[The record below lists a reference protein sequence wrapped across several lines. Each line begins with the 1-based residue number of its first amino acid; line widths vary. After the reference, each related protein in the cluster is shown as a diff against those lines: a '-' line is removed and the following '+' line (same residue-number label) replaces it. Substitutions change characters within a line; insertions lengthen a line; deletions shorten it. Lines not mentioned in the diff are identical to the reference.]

1 MSANQGIDAD
11 GHEAQRARSQAKHV
25 DDLRHENEQL
35 RQRLAEAESTIDAIR
50 GGEVDAFVVTEG
62 DTQRVYTLEGADRP
76 YRLLIERMRQG
87 GVTLTV
93 DGDIAYCNRGFA
105 DMLARP
111 HRELIGV
118 RFEQFVEMGET
129 DCYESLVDKDRSASA
144 QAEAHL
150 LRSDGCRL
158 PVQLMFSPLDPD
170 SGVAIGVLITDL
182 TSQRSY
188 EQLQEVTRQWR
199 INEER
204 YRTLFHSID
213 EGFCVLELLYDA
225 AGRCD
230 DYMFVEVNPAF
241 EKHTGV
247 VNAQGHRIRELV
259 PDIEREWF
267 AIYDNVLKTGEPK
280 RFVNESAEMSR
291 WYSVYAFRL
300 GTAQE
305 RRVAILFTDITQ
317 QRKAELKLREA
328 QSRLDSTLA
337 AAEIGTWEFDIEN
350 DRILADANLARMY
363 GVTARDRG
371 HLALSE
377 FLVAIHPEDRPQ
389 VEKAID
395 QAIRMADTL
404 DTGYR
409 IVVEGRAVRHVMVR
423 GRIERNE
430 AGKAIRLPGVV
441 IDITAQRIAEQSL
454 RESEHS
460 LRAIAQDLE
469 DADRRKD
476 QFLATLAH
484 ELRNPL
490 APIKAAAQ
498 LMQLADQDSQQLGE
512 LTALVERQA
521 DQMVRLIDDLMDV
534 SRISRGKLK
543 LQLAQVN
550 LQSIVKLAVEAA
562 VPFINSSRQVLH
574 VDQAD
579 EALYV
584 EGDAA
589 RLTQVISNI
598 LNNAAKYTPAA
609 GEIWLSLRRDQTH
622 AIVSV
627 RDNGIGLEEASR
639 ERVFEMFEQ
648 VDASKER
655 GQSGLGIGLS
665 LAKTLVDLHCGSISV
680 VSQGLGQGCCFEVQL
695 PLHMETRLELSGDDS
710 ARDEA
715 SDLPARSLR
724 ILVVDDTRAIRFVL
738 KSMLEKM
745 GHLVSEAVNGQEG
758 LEVAEQ
764 TRPEII
770 FSDISMPIMNG
781 HELARAIR
789 SDSRFTSMKLVA
801 LTGFGQLADRENA
814 IASGFDEHIV
824 KPIDARRLGQLLR
837 DLS

>member
-1 MSANQGIDAD
+1 MSANQGTDAD
-11 GHEAQRARSQAKHV
+11 RLETQHAFSQAKHV
-25 DDLRHENEQL
+25 DELRRENEQL
-35 RQRLAEAESTIDAIR
+35 RQKLAEADNTIEAIR

-76 YRLLIERMRQG
+76 YRLLIERMQQG

-105 DMLARP
+105 DMLERP
-111 HRELIGV
+111 HHELIGV
-118 RFEQFVEMGET
+118 PFGQFVEMDEAE
-129 DCYESLVDKDRSASA
+129 CYESLVDKGRSASV

-150 LRSDGCRL
+150 ITRHGRRL

-199 INEER
+199 IDEER

-225 AGRCD
+225 AGLCD
-230 DYMFVEVNPAF
+230 DYRFVEVNPAF
-241 EKHTGV
+241 EKHTGF
-247 VNAQGHRIRELV
+247 VNAQGHRVRELV
-259 PDIEREWF
+259 PDIEPEWF
-267 AIYDNVLKTGEPK
+267 AIYDKVLQTGEPN
-280 RFVNESAEMSR
+280 RFVNESAEMAR

-300 GTAQE
+300 ETAQE
-305 RRVAILFTDITQ
+305 RRVAILFTDITK
-317 QRKAELKLREA
+317 QRNAELKLREA

-350 DRILADANLARMY
+350 DRVMADSNLARMY
-363 GVTARDRG
+363 GVTTSERR
-371 HLALSE
+371 HLPLAA
-377 FLVAIHPEDRPQ
+377 FLVAIHSEDRPQ
-389 VEKAID
+389 VEKVID
-395 QAIRMADTL
+395 LAIRTADTL
-404 DTGYR
+404 DTSYR
-409 IVVEGRAVRHVMVR
+409 IAVEGRAVRHVMVR

-430 AGKAIRLPGVV
+430 AGEAVRLPGVV
-441 IDITAQRIAEQSL
+441 IDITAQRMAEQSL
-454 RESEHS
+454 RASEQS

-498 LMQLADQDSQQLGE
+498 LMQSAEQDSQQIGE
-512 LTALVERQA
+512 LSALVERQA

-534 SRISRGKLK
+534 SRISRGKFKLK
-543 LQLAQVN
+543 IAPVH
-550 LQSIVKLAVEAA
+550 LQSIVSFAVEAA
-562 VPFINSSRQVLH
+562 VPFIGNSQQVLH
-574 VDQAD
+574 LEQAD
-579 EALYV
+579 EDLFV
-584 EGDAA
+584 SGDAA
-589 RLTQVISNI
+589 RLTQVVSNI
-598 LNNAAKYTPAA
+598 LNNAAKYTPAS
-609 GEIWLSLRRDQTH
+609 GEIWLTLHREDTH
-622 AIVSV
+622 AIISV
-627 RDNGIGLEEASR
+627 RDNGIGLDEASR

-680 VSQGLGQGCCFEVQL
+680 VSPGLGQGCCFEVHL
-695 PLHMETRLELSGDDS
+695 PLLLDFHPETS
-710 ARDEA
+710 AGMQTDETQ
-715 SDLPARSLR
+715 DMPTRSLR

-745 GHLVSEAVNGQEG
+745 GHIVTEAVNGQEG
-758 LEVAEQ
+758 IEAATESQPDIV
-764 TRPEII
+764 

-789 SDSRFTSMKLVA
+789 SDSRLSKVKLVA
-801 LTGFGQLADRENA
+801 LTGFGQLADRDHA
-814 IASGFDEHIV
+814 MSSGFDEHIV
-824 KPIDARRLGQLLR
+824 KPVDARKLRQLIR
-837 DLS
+837 ELS

>member
-1 MSANQGIDAD
+1 MSAEQRTDAKQL
-11 GHEAQRARSQAKHV
+11 ELEFSRSQAKHL
-25 DDLRHENEQL
+25 DELLRENESL
-35 RQRLAEAESTIDAIR
+35 RQRLVDAENTIGAIR
-50 GGEVDAFVVTEG
+50 GGEVDAFVVNEG

-76 YRLLIERMRQG
+76 YRLLIERMQQG
-87 GVTLTV
+87 GVTLTI

-105 DMLARP
+105 DMLAWP
-111 HRELIGV
+111 HHELIGIPF
-118 RFEQFVEMGET
+118 RQFVELDEA
-129 DCYESLVDKDRSASA
+129 DCYESLVNNGRTASA

-150 LRSDGCRL
+150 VTRDGRRL

-213 EGFCVLELLYDA
+213 EGFCVLELLYDT
-225 AGRCD
+225 AGQCN
-230 DYMFVEVNPAF
+230 DYKLVEVNPAF

-247 VNAQGHRIRELV
+247 ENAQGRRIRELV
-259 PDIEREWF
+259 PDIESNWF
-267 AIYDNVLKTGEPK
+267 AIYDKVVQTGEPT
-280 RFVNESAEMSR
+280 RFINESEEMSR

-305 RRVAILFTDITQ
+305 RRVAILFTDVTK
-317 QRKAELKLREA
+317 QRNAELKLREA

-337 AAEIGTWEFDIEN
+337 AAEIGTWEYDIEN
-350 DRILADANLARMY
+350 DRIRADDNLARMF
-363 GVTARDRG
+363 GVTIGKNRD
-371 HLALSE
+371 LPLSA
-377 FLVAIHPEDRPQ
+377 FLVAIHPEDRQ
-389 VEKAID
+389 QTEKVISL
-395 QAIRMADTL
+395 AIRAANTL
-404 DTGYR
+404 DTSYR
-409 IVVEGRAVRHVMVR
+409 IAVEGRPIRHVVVR

-430 AGKAIRLPGVV
+430 AGQAIRLPGVV
-441 IDITAQRIAEQSL
+441 IDITAQRLAEQ
-454 RESEHS
+454 S

-498 LMQLADQDSQQLGE
+498 LMQSAEQDSQQLGE
-512 LTALVERQA
+512 LSSLVERQA

-543 LQLAQVN
+543 LRTAPVN
-550 LQSIVKLAVEAA
+550 LRSIVRLAMEAA
-562 VPFINSSRQVLH
+562 VPFISNSQQELH
-574 VDQAD
+574 LEQSD
-579 EALYV
+579 EALFV
-584 EGDAA
+584 QGDAA

-609 GEIWLSLRRDQTH
+609 GEIWLNLRRESNH
-622 AIVSV
+622 AIIAV
-627 RDNGIGLEEASR
+627 RDNGIGLDDVSR

-665 LAKTLVDLHCGSISV
+665 LAKTLVDLHGGSISV
-680 VSQGLGQGCCFEVQL
+680 TSAGLGQGCCFEVHL
-695 PLHMETRLELSGDDS
+695 PLLVDYRPELSVGS
-710 ARDEA
+710 PVDEMNE
-715 SDLPARSLR
+715 LPARSLR
-724 ILVVDDTRAIRFVL
+724 VLVVDDTRAIRFVL

-745 GHLVSEAVNGQEG
+745 GHIVTEAVNGKEG
-758 LEVAEQ
+758 LEAAAQ
-764 TRPEII
+764 TLPEVI
-770 FSDISMPIMNG
+770 FSDISMPVMNG

-789 SDSRFTSMKLVA
+789 SDSQFANVKLVA
-801 LTGFGQLADRENA
+801 LTGFGQAADRENA

-824 KPIDARRLGQLLR
+824 KPVDARKLQQLLR
-837 DLS
+837 ELS